1 MTTQNVM
8 HKGNIY
14 RVTFAG
20 AVCTK
25 VDRWEASHGWLLTDE
40 QEYSEVVYSL
50 SKEVLHYER

>member
-25 VDRWEASHGWLLTDE
+25 VERWEVKYGWLMTDYP
-40 QEYSEVVYSL
+40 EYSEVVYKME
-50 SKEVLHYER
+50 KEAHR